1 MEKIKILVVED
12 DDFFRDTVAKR
23 LEREG
28 FDVSS
33 AGNSKEALEILETKK
48 PNIVLLD
55 IILPGMDGFELLSL
69 IKKTESI
76 KDISVMILSNLGQK
90 QDIEKALSLGA
101 KDFMIKVNVN
111 LDQIVERIKKE
122 IS

>member
-1 MEKIKILVVED
+1 MEKVKILVIED
-12 DDFFRDTVAKR
+12 DDFFRNTVAKR

-28 FDVSS
+28 FE
-33 AGNSKEALEILETKK
+33 ALTTGNSKEALEILETKK

-55 IILPGMDGFELLSL
+55 IILPGMDGFELLSI

-76 KDISVMILSNLGQK
+76 KNVSVMILSNLGQK